1 MATIGRGFAMVEP
14 FGVKV
19 SGFFAWVFWIFLH
32 IFWLI
37 GFRNRVAVMTEWAW
51 AYVTFQRRVRLI
63 TGEKLWP
70 SSESENSEL
79 NPGSHLNGRTPHGRR
94 TATMVG
100 RDDMARGPRDA
111 AQGRAGA
118 RGVGANALLHEAP
131 HGFDRIEVMASR
143 AAGASASPRVFR

>member
-1 MATIGRGFAMVEP
+1 MRRGTSCARSRASRSRRSGITTTATWRRSAAASAVGQP

-19 SGFFAWVFWIFLH
+19 SGFFAWLFWIFLH

-70 SSESENSEL
+70 SSE
-79 NPGSHLNGRTPHGRR
+79 P
-94 TATMVG
+94 
-100 RDDMARGPRDA
+100 
-111 AQGRAGA
+111 
-118 RGVGANALLHEAP
+118 
-131 HGFDRIEVMASR
+131 
-143 AAGASASPRVFR
+143 